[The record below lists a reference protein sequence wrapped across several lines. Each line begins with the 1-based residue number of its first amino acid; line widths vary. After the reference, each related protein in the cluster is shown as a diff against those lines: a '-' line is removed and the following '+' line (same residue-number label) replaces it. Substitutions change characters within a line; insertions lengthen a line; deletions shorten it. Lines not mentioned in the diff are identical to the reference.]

1 MVGRCRYILLA
12 ESYVWYVAC
21 NSGIGLTFEYTVRV
35 VRGSTT
41 QLYNRGGR
49 VSASARALRQP
60 NSATRVFRTSGRY
73 RKCNPMS
80 GNLITDERYY
90 CRCSV
95 RVGT

>member
-12 ESYVWYVAC
+12 GSYVWYVAC
-21 NSGIGLTFEYTVRV
+21 NSGIGLMFEYTVRA

-41 QLYNRGGR
+41 QLYNRGGQ

-60 NSATRVFRTSGRY
+60 NSATRVFRMSGRY
-73 RKCNPMS
+73 QKCNPMS
-80 GNLITDERYY
+80 GNSITEERCY
-90 CRCSV
+90 CRWSV